1 MKAGCLSRFFYRMI
15 NEQPVFSQND
25 FGGVKE
31 TDEDAS
37 RSGFCTVKQK
47 RVKHYR
53 HWSKVFSLNGAAFLL
68 VFPDR
73 RAYAPVKVL

>member
-1 MKAGCLSRFFYRMI
+1 MI

-31 TDEDAS
+31 TDVDVG
-37 RSGFCTVKQK
+37 RSGLCMVKQK

-53 HWSKVFSLNGAAFLL
+53 HCSKNFSSNGATFLL
-68 VFPDR
+68 VFSDR